1 MRYTNSYTS
10 VIVRLNIHEGS
21 IPRGICN
28 RREYTEKEMMVIGK
42 LIELS
47 KHNGMTL
54 EKAAKIIA

>member
-1 MRYTNSYTS
+1 M
-10 VIVRLNIHEGS
+10 NIHEGS